1 MPSRLRPLLR
11 ILPTMLCILAAAWGG
26 GEAAA
31 QSTSTPPTAADRR
44 VALVVGVSGY
54 RNLDRLPNAGNDAR
68 AVAEVLARAGFEL
81 VRDGPLID
89 PARSAL
95 EQAIDTFG
103 RLVDPQTVALFYY
116 AGHGVQLRERNFLV
130 PSDASWE
137 SADAAERAMIAASL
151 LFARLERNGGGR
163 INIVVLD
170 ACRNNPLPPEA
181 GADHPGLGTMDA
193 PTATLISYAT
203 QPGNVAMD
211 GAGANS
217 PYTEALVQAMRR
229 PELTVLEMFN
239 EAGLEVQRRTRGQQ
253 IPWVS
258 LSPLPSRVYLHRAG
272 AAQPAPPAPLPAAH
286 PCGDAPERVRGPID
300 RLFRAWSTLDF
311 DLYADSWTE
320 DAFQVAGKI
329 QRDRKQILQ
338 QRRGLFGRLAR
349 VEVGRTDPVVERV
362 DGRLAFVRNKYTME
376 FTLKTGRRI
385 VETDVQESYV
395 LACGK
400 DGRWRIKENFD
411 YIAR

>member
-1 MPSRLRPLLR
+1 MPMRLRPLLC
-11 ILPTMLCILAAAWGG
+11 ILPLMLCALTAAA
-26 GEAAA
+26 AAGRAVA
-31 QSTSTPPTAADRR
+31 QGPDRR

-54 RNLDRLPNAGNDAR
+54 RSLDRLPNAGNDAR

-81 VRDGPLID
+81 VRGGPVID
-89 PARSAL
+89 PDRPAL

-130 PSDASWE
+130 PSDASWA
-137 SADAAERAMIAASL
+137 SADAAERAMVAASL

-181 GADHPGLGTMDA
+181 GVDHPGLGTMDA

-258 LSPLPSRVYLHRAG
+258 LSPLPSRVFLHRTA
-272 AAQPAPPAPLPAAH
+272 AAQPAPPAPPAH
-286 PCGDAPERVRGPID
+286 PCGDAPERVRRPVD
-300 RLFRAWSTLDF
+300 QLFRAWSALDF
-311 DLYADSWTE
+311 ALYADSWTD
-320 DAFQVAGKI
+320 DAFQVAGKV

-385 VETDVQESYV
+385 VETDVQESYM

>member
-11 ILPTMLCILAAAWGG
+11 ILLPMLCVFVAGWGG
-26 GEAAA
+26 DAAA
-31 QSTSTPPTAADRR
+31 QSASTMPPAAADRR

-54 RNLDRLPNAGNDAR
+54 RNLDQLPNAGNDAR
-68 AVAEVLARAGFEL
+68 VVAEVLGRAGFEL
-81 VRDGPLID
+81 VRGGPLID
-89 PARSAL
+89 PDRPTL

-103 RLVDPQTVALFYY
+103 RLVDPQTIALFYY

-130 PSDASWE
+130 PSDASWAG
-137 SADAAERAMIAASL
+137 ADAADRAMVAASL

-170 ACRNNPLPPEA
+170 ACRNNPLPPGA
-181 GADHPGLGTMDA
+181 GVDHPGLGTMDA

-258 LSPLPSRVYLHRAG
+258 LSPLPSRVFLHRTA
-272 AAQPAPPAPLPAAH
+272 AAQPASPAPAAH

-300 RLFRAWSTLDF
+300 QLFRAWSTLDF

-320 DAFQVAGKI
+320 GAFQVAGKI
-329 QRDRKQILQ
+329 QRDHKQILQ

-349 VEVGRTDPVVERV
+349 VEVKRTDPVVERV
-362 DGRLAFVRNKYTME
+362 DGRLAFLRNKYTME

-385 VETDVQESYV
+385 VETDVQESYM
-395 LACGK
+395 LACGQ